1 MIFSHVIMSTLCF
14 KVVAIFFLTAIVV
27 VVVVVVVVVS
37 IRVSNRGLA
46 TNYPVPKNESMSET
60 CGQFAGSLW
69 EARSLI
75 SFGSGLVLAAWPIS
89 RVTHR

>member
-27 VVVVVVVVVS
+27 VVVVVVS

-46 TNYPVPKNESMSET
+46 TNYPVPKNESTSET
-60 CGQFAGSLW
+60 CGQFAGSFRA
-69 EARSLI
+69 ARSLI

-89 RVTHR
+89 RVTRR